1 MWAESGHPLSDPF
14 SSPDASIHS
23 GDDPGLTRHPL
34 SRRVG
39 MDDLVAALRPL
50 LRRGLPADLRRA
62 GELLPNLRSVIA
74 RSVHPTDAMSRVDAL
89 NELLIRFVAD
99 IDHDRYGQPARILF
113 GVAPGMSGTTLTVR
127 RQHAA
132 DHLGYDLDHFRK
144 RIEPEVLRAVAE
156 LIYRDLLR
164 YKKRLVGGKGELV
177 EAATFT
183 IRPEDMTA
191 EQELTSRV
199 WAAVYAVRAEL
210 IGLGRLASQPG
221 YETAADIHR
230 AAARERVD
238 ELRQALANYRRTYGA
253 IIRHGNLEY
262 RVEALERLVTISDT
276 WHDPTCPWP

>member
-1 MWAESGHPLSDPF
+1 MWAESGHQVSGQSGGHTAAPASASD
-14 SSPDASIHS
+14 S
-23 GDDPGLTRHPL
+23 GLTRHHL
-34 SRRVG
+34 SRRIG
-39 MDDLVAALRPL
+39 MDDLVATLRPL
-50 LRRGLPADLRRA
+50 LRRGLPVDLRRA
-62 GELLPNLRSVIA
+62 GELLPNLRSVVA

-89 NELLIRFVAD
+89 NELLIRFVANL
-99 IDHDRYGQPARILF
+99 DHDRYGQPARILF

-144 RIEPEVLRAVAE
+144 RVEPEVLRAVAE

-164 YKKRLVGGKGELV
+164 YKKRLVGGAGELV

-199 WAAVYAVRAEL
+199 WAAVYALRAEL

-238 ELRQALANYRRTYGA
+238 ELHEVLAAYRRTYGA

-262 RVEALERLVTISDT
+262 RVEALERLVVIEDRSDVSEGC
-276 WHDPTCPWP
+276 DD